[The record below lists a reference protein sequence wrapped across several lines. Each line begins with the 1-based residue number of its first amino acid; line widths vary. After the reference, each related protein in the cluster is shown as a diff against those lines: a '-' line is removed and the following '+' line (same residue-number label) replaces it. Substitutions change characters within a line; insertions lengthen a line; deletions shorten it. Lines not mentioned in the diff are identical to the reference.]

1 MNERKSWKR
10 HGIEK
15 RPSKEYNTKG
25 RPKNQGRADTDKNP
39 LAIQLLHCHIHEV
52 SLDKSEGY
60 RALQV
65 NSSNFKSQTQPN
77 T

>member
-15 RPSKEYNTKG
+15 GPSKEYNTKE
-25 RPKNQGRADTDKNP
+25 RPKNQGRADPEKNP
-39 LAIQLLHCHIHEV
+39 LTIQLLHCCIHEV

-60 RALQV
+60 TALQV